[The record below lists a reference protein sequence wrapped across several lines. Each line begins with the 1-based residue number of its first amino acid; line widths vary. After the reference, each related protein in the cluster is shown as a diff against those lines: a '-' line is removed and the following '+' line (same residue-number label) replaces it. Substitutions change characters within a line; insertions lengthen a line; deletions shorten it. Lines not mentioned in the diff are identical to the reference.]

1 MKVGDLVRVTSA
13 SRPIVTEIGVFLGM
27 SESWKEWYRVWVHDK
42 ELRYDEPFWEIEVI
56 NERR

>member
-13 SRPIVTEIGVFLGM
+13 SRPIITEIGVFLGM
-27 SESWKEWYRVWVHDK
+27 SESWKEWYRVWVRGK
-42 ELRYDEPFWEIEVI
+42 EQRYDEPFWEIEVI